1 MVGTTLR
8 AAAKVM
14 TAVALCL
21 PAVAGGTT
29 AHAANGAVDSATF
42 EGGLC
47 DFEGVFPDAS
57 GQCLASVSVPLANV
71 NGGVTTFPGSGS
83 ILEPAGDWVSLS
95 YSAQVA
101 QVTPSCS
108 GCPGV
113 ATAVV
118 VGSATD
124 EGVTCPLVGDLDLAY
139 VGSIVVVVAGN
150 LTWEG
155 C

>member
-1 MVGTTLR
+1 MVGTMLR
-8 AAAKVM
+8 AAAKVT
-14 TAVALCL
+14 TALALCV
-21 PAVAGGTT
+21 PVMAGGT
-29 AHAANGAVDSATF
+29 AVHAANGAVDSATF

-57 GQCLASVSVPLANV
+57 GQCLASLSFPLANANASV
-71 NGGVTTFPGSGS
+71 ATFPGSGTVY
-83 ILEPAGDWVSLS
+83 EPAGDTVSLS

-101 QVTPSCS
+101 QVTPSCI

-113 ATAVV
+113 ATAVI
-118 VGSATD
+118 VGTATD
-124 EGVTCPLVGDLDLAY
+124 EGATCPLAGDVDLAY
-139 VGSIVVVVAGN
+139 VGSLAVIVGGN